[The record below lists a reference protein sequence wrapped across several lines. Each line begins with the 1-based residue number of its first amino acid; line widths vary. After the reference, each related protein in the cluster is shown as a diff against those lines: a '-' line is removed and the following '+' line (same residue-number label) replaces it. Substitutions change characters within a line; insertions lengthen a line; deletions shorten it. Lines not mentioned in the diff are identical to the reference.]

1 MSPCWLLS
9 YSLTVYSLHYTAD
22 SDILRTC
29 PCQRMLWKTP
39 LRSTCK
45 QWGGKSACNCGQY
58 WYLHL
63 LMFPTEFYSLQ
74 SRKAQVLVSWTEEA
88 WMQVTWELLLDSFF
102 SWSNECYFFTR
113 IDKVFTK
120 FLTWNSFF
128 WTIQKYRTC
137 LELNTHRTET
147 FYSGLT
153 DL

>member
-9 YSLTVYSLHYTAD
+9 YSLTVYSLDYTAD
-22 SDILRTC
+22 SDILSTC

-45 QWGGKSACNCGQY
+45 QWGGKSAYNCGQY

-74 SRKAQVLVSWTEEA
+74 SRMAQVLVSWTEEA

-102 SWSNECYFFTR
+102 LGLMNAISLH
-113 IDKVFTK
+113 VLTK
-120 FLTWNSFF
+120 YLPNFSLGTVSS
-128 WTIQKYRTC
+128 
-137 LELNTHRTET
+137 ELFRSTEHV
-147 FYSGLT
+147 
-153 DL
+153 